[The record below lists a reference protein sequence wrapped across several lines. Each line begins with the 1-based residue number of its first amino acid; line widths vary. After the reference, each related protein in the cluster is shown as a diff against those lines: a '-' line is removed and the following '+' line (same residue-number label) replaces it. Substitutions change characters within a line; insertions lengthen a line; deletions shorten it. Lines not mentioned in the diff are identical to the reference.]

1 MKMYK
6 QKFNRGKGSVN
17 NIPNAIAY
25 TFIRNYMN
33 SKEFEEIA
41 HSMFI
46 KKMNLQKKIRQKFTQ
61 SGQLLQEACLSRLCF

>member
-25 TFIRNYMN
+25 TFIINN
-33 SKEFEEIA
+33 K
-41 HSMFI
+41 
-46 KKMNLQKKIRQKFTQ
+46 
-61 SGQLLQEACLSRLCF
+61 

>member
-6 QKFNRGKGSVN
+6 QKYNRGKGNVS

-25 TFIRNYMN
+25 TFIRNYMT
-33 SKEFEEIA
+33 SKEFQDIT

-46 KKMNLQKKIRQKFTQ
+46 KKMNKQQV
-61 SGQLLQEACLSRLCF
+61 SRAMPKVKW

>member
-1 MKMYK
+1 MYMKMYK

-41 HSMFI
+41 HI
-46 KKMNLQKKIRQKFTQ
+46 LWGIPH
-61 SGQLLQEACLSRLCF
+61 LLVQRR